1 MQTYNCGYFQKGDV
15 NDVLEEMHAL
25 HLESYQKYLSTSKD
39 IEVFE
44 NEMLRLVEENVKN
57 ETIKRFIKLR

>member
-1 MQTYNCGYFQKGDV
+1 
-15 NDVLEEMHAL
+15 MHAL
-25 HLESYQKYLSTSKD
+25 HLESYQKHLSATKE

-57 ETIKRFIKLR
+57 ETLKRFIKLRYRE